1 MAKQIDAWGA
11 PERYYAARVF
21 DGGQGAVSTSWEQNL
36 NLVAPGCDDAVRRAV
51 DLWNLR
57 VRTQLAAETGFQ
69 LKGRQVPIRVVPGL
83 PPPLAESLAGDV
95 GIEAVMLNRP
105 LLDAVVGGTEF
116 MAGAR
121 DLVRNRDGTTV
132 GAAQPGELDNV
143 RNTAKA
149 WLEWADEND
158 VSKRFGEIAE
168 DVFGAYMFKRQ
179 EVLIFWLPVGI
190 FAAMHQIPIEAMT
203 VVVLAHELAHAY
215 THLGYDIDGLDWPTE
230 EFIGSHISVIE
241 GLAQFYTHIVCHNLY
256 KLLPAADTAFGT
268 LLERQHQ
275 IYRTHE
281 EWIAHAGA
289 HSGEVVRTGM
299 VESRRAR
306 KPMDPLQFA
315 TAVTNAAARF
325 EAPTAR

>member
-69 LKGRQVPIRVVPGL
+69 LKGRQVPIQVVPGL

-158 VSKRFGEIAE
+158 VSKRTPSRNCSGRN
-168 DVFGAYMFKRQ
+168 GARPSGSRGRVRRSSARARYAQSSTWCSSETPRR
-179 EVLIFWLPVGI
+179 G
-190 FAAMHQIPIEAMT
+190 FACCRSAI
-203 VVVLAHELAHAY
+203 
-215 THLGYDIDGLDWPTE
+215 
-230 EFIGSHISVIE
+230 
-241 GLAQFYTHIVCHNLY
+241 
-256 KLLPAADTAFGT
+256 
-268 LLERQHQ
+268 LLELSLEAIVVARAGDFPNDVVDQA
-275 IYRTHE
+275 RARLE
-281 EWIAHAGA
+281 NAGA
-289 HSGEVVRTGM
+289 DFDRVHGYWR
-299 VESRRAR
+299 SR
-306 KPMDPLQFA
+306 
-315 TAVTNAAARF
+315 
-325 EAPTAR
+325 

>member
-1 MAKQIDAWGA
+1 MT
-11 PERYYAARVF
+11 
-21 DGGQGAVSTSWEQNL
+21 TSWEQNL
-36 NLVAPGCDDAVRRAV
+36 NLVAPGCDDAVKRAV
-51 DLWNLR
+51 DLWNLKIR
-57 VRTQLAAETGFQ
+57 NQLAAETGFQ
-69 LKGRQVPIRVVPGL
+69 MKGRQVSIRVVPGL
-83 PPPLAESLAGDV
+83 PPPLAKSLAGDV

-105 LLDAVVGGTEF
+105 LLGSVVSGMEF

-121 DLVRNRDGTTV
+121 DFVRNPDGTMV

-190 FAAMHQIPIEAMT
+190 FAAMHQIPIDAMT

-215 THLGYDIDGLDWPTE
+215 THLGYDIDGLDWPMD
-230 EFIGSHISVIE
+230 EFIGSDIAVIE
-241 GLAQFYTHIVCHNLY
+241 GLAQFYTRIVCRHLY
-256 KLLPAADTAFGT
+256 KLLPAAEAAFAT

-281 EWIAHAGA
+281 KWIAQAGA

-299 VESRRAR
+299 VEGRRAR
-306 KPMDPLQFA
+306 KPMDSLQFA
-315 TAVTNAAARF
+315 TAVTSAVARF